1 MPRTLVVGYGNLD
14 RADDGVA
21 YHVVNA
27 LRRRLGRPPLPEDAT
42 GLDDLGD
49 RVDSVFLVQLAPEL
63 VEIMKDYGIICF
75 VDAHVRERV
84 EDLYCTHVSPEDASL
99 TFTHHMTPA
108 LLLALLQTLY
118 RHPVAAHLVSIR
130 GRDFDFHRRLSP
142 RTQAQVEPAVARIL
156 HLTDMGGTDGGSA

>member
-1 MPRTLVVGYGNLD
+1 MPRTLVVGFGNLD

-21 YHVVNA
+21 FHVVNV
-27 LRRRLGRPPLPEDAT
+27 LRRRLGRPPLPEDVT
-42 GLDDLGD
+42 GLDDLGE
-49 RVDSVFLVQLAPEL
+49 RVDSVFLVQLIPEL
-63 VEIMKDYGIICF
+63 VEIMNDYGTICF
-75 VDAHVRERV
+75 VDAHVSETLG
-84 EDLYCTHVSPEDASL
+84 DLGCTPVSPEDASL

-142 RTQAQVEPAVARIL
+142 LTQAQVEPAVDRIL
-156 HLTDMGGTDGGSA
+156 HLTETSGTYDGSV